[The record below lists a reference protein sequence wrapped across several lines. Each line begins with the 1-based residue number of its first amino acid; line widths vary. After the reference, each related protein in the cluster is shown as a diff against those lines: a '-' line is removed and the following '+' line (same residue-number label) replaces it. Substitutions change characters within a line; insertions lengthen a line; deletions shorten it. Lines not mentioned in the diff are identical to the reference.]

1 MILVNIMGTWK
12 VKKLYWNVLLVSFP
26 TACGGIWLFSK
37 CICVHRSSHSQWELA
52 ATGAGAHTRGGSSRR
67 PGQELTLA
75 ATGAV
80 AHTRSDR
87 GRSTRHG
94 GSSRR
99 PGFWLLVDTVT
110 DRVLYLDAVP
120 LHHISL
126 VIELSHCPIMVY
138 RWAMPGFQHAQATGI
153 SHYPIRSPSAELSRY
168 PIRWAIS
175 LNSLQIYTPDYKE
188 WIVAAFVAWVIPHN
202 FESLSRCLWLI
213 VVDSLLAFSLL

>member
-87 GRSTRHG
+87 GRSSHSQWELAATGAGAHTRSDLG
-94 GSSRR
+94 RSSHSQR
-99 PGFWLLVDTVT
+99 PGQEHTPRW
-110 DRVLYLDAVP
+110 
-120 LHHISL
+120 
-126 VIELSHCPIMVY
+126 EL
-138 RWAMPGFQHAQATGI
+138 AATGVLII
-153 SHYPIRSPSAELSRY
+153 SWHGYRPSALPRCCPTTSY
-168 PIRWAIS
+168 FSSHWAIPLS
-175 LNSLQIYTPDYKE
+175 YNGLPLSYARISTRSSHWN
-188 WIVAAFVAWVIPHN
+188 IP
-202 FESLSRCLWLI
+202 LSY
-213 VVDSLLAFSLL
+213 